1 MKVFL
6 LKPGRVFA
14 FLLLGVVPYALI
26 AKLTSDVDSTLMA
39 ADSLNEVGDGYVD
52 VGSYQLALGHYQKAL
67 DIELTILGTEHPK
80 VATTY
85 NRLATVYETTGEYQ
99 QALEN
104 YEKALE
110 IKQKVLEPDD
120 VRLADGYI
128 NIGTLYFDLG
138 EYQLAL
144 ENYQEVLEIREKNL
158 GTTHPDA
165 GWACNLIGCTYLE
178 LEDHLAAQEN
188 LNRSLRIMDPTDP
201 NTASIYNNLG
211 MVYKSSGEYEKAR
224 ENFRKAL
231 VIYESC
237 LGILPPTR
245 TDVTILLYT
254 YIGHVY
260 FELDEYELALVNYNK
275 ALNLQSAVLGPM
287 HPEVAS
293 LHASIGNVYAY
304 MGEHLESLESHKK
317 ALEIWLNSLGPDNPL
332 VGEAYSAM
340 GKEAFGLGKKEE
352 ALAYLENSIEIF
364 EQSRGK
370 IESVELRASYTETVS
385 ERYEAII
392 NLLIQM
398 GRPEEAFQYLERS
411 KSKALKDALDK
422 EFLIG
427 LGHGAIEEK
436 LTESKRLASKVD
448 VLENQ
453 LFTEQQK
460 PDSLRNEV
468 KVANLSHLLAES
480 KTEYFRV
487 AAQIQSDPDYAFAVR
502 VHPTDIGVLRSD
514 LPAGQKLLMAY
525 SGEREL
531 YLFLVSLEGYEV
543 RTVSVGRDS
552 LESLI
557 SLCRTLCGVK
567 YAQKLHE
574 KGKLLAWSWA
584 DDGSQFYADEVALLK
599 EVLST
604 LNDYL
609 IEPFEQELS
618 DAEIITFVP
627 SGQLYYVPWGAL
639 LDTEDDSLVFVSE
652 RYNWHV
658 LTSTELL
665 HCILRREEDRG
676 AGLETLVLVGNPVG
690 ASLPSA
696 EEEVASIEYA
706 YPNSTVLTGFEATEI
721 QVVSSTSESEA
732 LHLATHCIL
741 DTENPWD
748 SYIHLTGTDSA
759 DGRWTAT
766 EISGQS
772 WNRMQLVTL
781 SACET
786 AMGGSRP
793 GLEFESMAKAFSL
806 AMEGPP
812 SIVATLWPVADES
825 TKELMVTFYEDL
837 KGNTKSEALR
847 EAQQE
852 LIHSD
857 KFAHPFFWAPFIL
870 IGEWR

>member
-1 MKVFL
+1 MGL
-6 LKPGRVFA
+6 ILS
-14 FLLLGVVPYALI
+14 PYTLI
-26 AKLTSDVDSTLMA
+26 ARGEYL
-39 ADSLNEVGDGYVD
+39 DSLLAVGDSCYD
-52 VGSYQLALGHYQKAL
+52 VGSYQLALGYYQKAL
-67 DIELTILGTEHPK
+67 DTQLKEPGAEHYETGATHDKLGK
-80 VATTY
+80 
-85 NRLATVYETTGEYQ
+85 VYEDIGDYQ
-99 QALEN
+99 LALNN
-104 YEKALE
+104 YEKALV

-128 NIGTLYFDLG
+128 NLGTLYFELG

-144 ENYQEVLEIREKNL
+144 KNYLKALEIREKRL
-158 GTTHPDA
+158 GTTHPDV
-165 GWACNLIGCTYLE
+165 GWVCNLIGCTYLE
-178 LEDHLAAQEN
+178 LGNHLLAQEN

-201 NTASIYNNLG
+201 NMASIYNNLG
-211 MVYKSSGEYEKAR
+211 MVYKSSGENEKAR
-224 ENFRKAL
+224 ESFRKAL
-231 VIYESC
+231 QIYKTC

-287 HPEVAS
+287 HPKVAV
-293 LHASIGNVYAY
+293 LHANIGNVYTY
-304 MGEHLESLESHKK
+304 MGEHLESLECHKK
-317 ALEIWLNSLGPDNPL
+317 ALKIWLNSLGPDNPL

-340 GKEAFGLGKKEE
+340 GKEALALGEKEE
-352 ALAYLENSIEIF
+352 ALTYLENSIEIF
-364 EQSRGK
+364 ERSRGK
-370 IESVELRASYTETVS
+370 IESAELRARYTETVS
-385 ERYEAII
+385 ERYEVII

-398 GRPEEAFQYLERS
+398 GRPKEAFQYLERS

-436 LTESKRLASKVD
+436 LTESKRLATKVD

-453 LFTEQQK
+453 LLTEQQK

-468 KVANLSHLLAES
+468 KVTNLSHLLAES

-487 AAQIQSDPDYAFAVR
+487 AAQIQADLDYSFAVR

-543 RTVSVGRDS
+543 RAVSVERDS

-557 SLCRTLCGVK
+557 SLCRTLCGVR

-574 KGKLLAWSWA
+574 KGKLLAWGWA
-584 DDGSQFYADEVALLK
+584 DDGSQFYADEVTLLK

-604 LNDYL
+604 LYSYL
-609 IEPFEQELS
+609 IEPFEEELS

-639 LDTEDDSLVFVSE
+639 LDVEDDSLVFVSE
-652 RYNWHV
+652 RYNWNV

-665 HCILRREEDRG
+665 QCILRREEDRG
-676 AGLETLVLVGNPVG
+676 TGLQNLVLVGNPVG
-690 ASLPSA
+690 ANLPST

-706 YPNSTVLTGFEATEI
+706 YPNSTVLTGLDATEI

-748 SYIHLTGTDSA
+748 SYIHLTGTDST

-793 GLEFESMAKAFSL
+793 GLEFESIAKAFSL

-825 TKELMVTFYEDL
+825 TKELMVTFYEEL
-837 KGNTKSEALR
+837 KDNTKAEALR
-847 EAQQE
+847 MAQQK
-852 LIHSD
+852 LIHSE
-857 KFAHPFFWAPFIL
+857 KYSHPFFWAPFIL
-870 IGEWR
+870 IGEWK

>member
-1 MKVFL
+1 LIRSPIFTIFL
-6 LKPGRVFA
+6 GLI
-14 FLLLGVVPYALI
+14 LSPYTLI
-26 AKLTSDVDSTLMA
+26 AGGEYLDSLLA
-39 ADSLNEVGDGYVD
+39 VADSCYD
-52 VGSYQLALGHYQKAL
+52 VGSYQSALGYYQKAL
-67 DIELTILGTEHPK
+67 DIQLKEPGVEHFE
-80 VATTY
+80 VGSTY
-85 NRLATVYETTGEYQ
+85 EKFGKVYEDIGDYQ
-99 QALEN
+99 QALNN

-128 NIGTLYFDLG
+128 NIGTLYFELG

-144 ENYQEVLEIREKNL
+144 ENYRKALEIREKRL
-158 GTTHPDA
+158 GTTHPDV
-165 GWACNLIGCTYLE
+165 GWVCNLIGCTYLE
-178 LEDHLAAQEN
+178 LGDYLLAQEY

-211 MVYKSSGEYEKAR
+211 MVYKSSGENEKTR
-224 ENFRKAL
+224 ENFKKAL
-231 VIYESC
+231 QIYKSC

-287 HPEVAS
+287 HPEVAV
-293 LHASIGNVYAY
+293 LHASIGNVYTY
-304 MGEHLESLESHKK
+304 MGEHLESLECHKK
-317 ALEIWLNSLGPDNPL
+317 ALEIWLASLGPDNPL

-340 GKEAFGLGKKEE
+340 GKEAFALGQKVE
-352 ALAYLENSIEIF
+352 ALTYLENSIEIF
-364 EQSRGK
+364 ERSRGK
-370 IESVELRASYTETVS
+370 IESAELRASYTETVS
-385 ERYEAII
+385 KRYEAII

-398 GRPEEAFQYLERS
+398 GRPKEAFQYLERS

-436 LTESKRLASKVD
+436 LAESKRLATKVD

-453 LFTEQQK
+453 LLTEQQK

-468 KVANLSHLLAES
+468 KVANLSHLLAKS
-480 KTEYFRV
+480 KKEYFRV
-487 AAQIQSDPDYAFAVR
+487 AAQIQADLDYAFAVR
-502 VHPTDIGVLRSD
+502 VHPTDIGVLRKD

-543 RTVSVGRDS
+543 RTVSVERDS
-552 LESLI
+552 LENLI
-557 SLCRTLCGVK
+557 SLCRALCGVK

-584 DDGSQFYADEVALLK
+584 DDGSQFYVDEVKLLK

-604 LNDYL
+604 LNGYL

-639 LDTEDDSLVFVSE
+639 LDTEGDSLVFLSE
-652 RYNWHV
+652 RYSWNV

-665 HCILRREEDRG
+665 QCILRREEDRG

-690 ASLPSA
+690 ANLPST
-696 EEEVASIEYA
+696 EEEVVSIKYA
-706 YPNSTVLTGFEATEI
+706 YPNSTVLTGLDATEI
-721 QVVSSTSESEA
+721 QVVSSTSGSEA

-786 AMGGSRP
+786 AMGGRRP

-825 TKELMVTFYEDL
+825 TKELMVTFYEELRDIS
-837 KGNTKSEALR
+837 KAEALR
-847 EAQQE
+847 KAQQE